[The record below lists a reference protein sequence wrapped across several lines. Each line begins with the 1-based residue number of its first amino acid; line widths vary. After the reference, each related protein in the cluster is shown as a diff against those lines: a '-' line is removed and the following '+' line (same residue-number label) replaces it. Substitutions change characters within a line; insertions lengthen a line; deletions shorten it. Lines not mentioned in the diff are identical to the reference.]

1 MREAAPVGVST
12 EVRDRV
18 LVVRIERE
26 EKRNAIDQALADAI
40 GAALD
45 RLDDDPELWVGII
58 TGTATV
64 FSAGSDLASSR
75 DGSARTGR
83 GGEYGV
89 IRRDREKPLIAAVE
103 GPALGGGF
111 EIVLTCDLV
120 VAASTASFGLPEVK
134 RGLVPTCG
142 GLFRTPRAL
151 PLNVAKEMLLTGDRL
166 TPERA
171 YALGLVNVVTEPGAA
186 VAGALDLAARI
197 CAVGP
202 VGARASLRAL
212 ERTVAERDELGWEA
226 TITATE
232 AITASDDIR
241 EGMAAFFEKREP
253 RWTGR

>member
-1 MREAAPVGVST
+1 VPVRT
-12 EVRDRV
+12 EQHDRT

-26 EKRNAIDQALADAI
+26 EKRNAVDQAIADGI

-45 RLDDDPELWVGII
+45 QLDDDPDLWVGII
-58 TGTATV
+58 TGTPTV
-64 FSAGSDLASSR
+64 FSAGTDLASAR
-75 DGSARTGR
+75 DGSPRTER

-111 EIVLTCDLV
+111 EIVLACDLV
-120 VAASTASFGLPEVK
+120 VASSTASFGLPEVK

-166 TPERA
+166 SPERA
-171 YALGLVNVVTEPGAA
+171 YSLGLVTVVTEPGDA
-186 VAGALDLAARI
+186 VEGALALAARI
-197 CAVGP
+197 CSVGP

-226 TITATE
+226 TTDATG
-232 AITASDDIR
+232 AIRASDDIR
-241 EGMAAFFEKREP
+241 EGLAAFFEKREP
-253 RWTGR
+253 QWTGR

>member
-1 MREAAPVGVST
+1 VGVES
-12 EVRDRV
+12 ERHDRV
-18 LVVRIERE
+18 LVVRIQRE
-26 EKRNAIDQALADAI
+26 EKRNAIDQTIADGI
-40 GAALD
+40 GTALD
-45 RLDDDPELWVGII
+45 RLDDDPDLWVGVI
-58 TGTATV
+58 TGTSTV
-64 FSAGSDLASSR
+64 FSAGTDLAGSR
-75 DGSARTGR
+75 DGSARTER

-89 IRRDREKPLIAAVE
+89 IRRDRAKPLIAAVE

-111 EIVLTCDLV
+111 EIVLACDLV
-120 VAASTASFGLPEVK
+120 VAARTASFGLPEVK

-142 GLFRTPRAL
+142 GLFRTPRVL

-166 TPERA
+166 TPERG
-171 YALGLVNVVTEPGAA
+171 YALGLVNVVTEPGEA
-186 VAGALDLAARI
+186 VAGALELAARL

-226 TITATE
+226 TVAATN
-232 AITASDDIR
+232 AIRASDDVR

>member
-1 MREAAPVGVST
+1 MGVVT
-12 EVRDRV
+12 DRHDRV

-26 EKRNAIDQALADAI
+26 EKRNAVDQAIADGI

-45 RLDDDPELWVGII
+45 QLDDDPDLWVGII
-58 TGTATV
+58 TGTSTV
-64 FSAGSDLASSR
+64 FSAGSDLASSK
-75 DGSARTGR
+75 DGSARTAR

-89 IRRDREKPLIAAVE
+89 IRREREKPLIAAVE

-111 EIVLTCDLV
+111 EIVLACDLV
-120 VAASTASFGLPEVK
+120 VAARTASFGLPEVK

-151 PLNVAKEMLLTGDRL
+151 PLNVARELLLTGDRL
-166 TPERA
+166 SPERA
-171 YALGLVNVVTEPGAA
+171 YALGLVNVVTEPGGA
-186 VAGALDLAARI
+186 VAGARALAERI

-226 TITATE
+226 TADATA
-232 AITASDDIR
+232 AIVASDDIR

>member
-1 MREAAPVGVST
+1 MPVETEARG
-12 EVRDRV
+12 RV
-18 LVVRIERE
+18 LVVTIRRE
-26 EKRNAIDQALADAI
+26 EKRNAIDQEIADGI
-40 GAALD
+40 SAALD
-45 RLDDDPELWVGII
+45 HLDDEPELWVGVL

-75 DGSARTGR
+75 GGSAATDR

-89 IRRDREKPLIAAVE
+89 IRRDRTKPLIAAVE

-111 EIVLTCDLV
+111 EIVLACDLV
-120 VAASTASFGLPEVK
+120 VAARDASFGLPEVK

-166 TPERA
+166 DPDRA
-171 YALGLVNVVTEPGAA
+171 YALGLVNVVAEPGGAVDAA
-186 VAGALDLAARI
+186 LALAERI

-212 ERTVAERDELGWEA
+212 EATVAEQDGLGWEA
-226 TITATE
+226 TAVATD
-232 AITASDDIR
+232 AISRSDDRR
-241 EGMAAFFEKREP
+241 EGVLAFFEKREP

>member
-1 MREAAPVGVST
+1 MAVIE
-12 EVRDRV
+12 EVHERV

-26 EKRNAIDQALADAI
+26 EKRNAIDQAIADGI

-45 RLDDDPELWVGII
+45 RLDDDPDLWVGIV
-58 TGTATV
+58 TGTPTV

-75 DGSARTGR
+75 DGSARTER

-111 EIVLTCDLV
+111 EIVLACDLV
-120 VAASTASFGLPEVK
+120 VAARTASFGLPEVK

-166 TPERA
+166 SPERA
-171 YALGLVNVVTEPGAA
+171 YALGLVNVVSEPGEA
-186 VAGALDLAARI
+186 VAGALALAARI
-197 CAVGP
+197 CAVGTRRRP
-202 VGARASLRAL
+202 GQPACAGAHGGRARRARVGGDGDRHR
-212 ERTVAERDELGWEA
+212 RH
-226 TITATE
+226 
-232 AITASDDIR
+232 
-241 EGMAAFFEKREP
+241 P
-253 RWTGR
+253 RQ

>member
-1 MREAAPVGVST
+1 MGVVST
-12 EVRDRV
+12 EVHERV

-26 EKRNAIDQALADAI
+26 EKRNAIDQALADGI

-45 RLDDDPELWVGII
+45 RLDDDSELWVGII
-58 TGTATV
+58 TGTSTV
-64 FSAGSDLASSR
+64 FSAGSDLASSS
-75 DGSARTGR
+75 DGIARTAR

-89 IRRDREKPLIAAVE
+89 IRRDRAKPLIAAVE

-111 EIVLTCDLV
+111 EIVLSCDLV

-166 TPERA
+166 SPERA
-171 YALGLVNVVTEPGAA
+171 YALGFVNVVTEPGEA
-186 VAGALDLAARI
+186 VAGALALAARI
-197 CAVGP
+197 CSVGP
-202 VGARASLRAL
+202 VGGRASLRAL
-212 ERTVAERDELGWEA
+212 ERTVAEGDELGWEA
-226 TITATE
+226 TVAATD
-232 AITASDDIR
+232 AILASDDIR

>member
-1 MREAAPVGVST
+1 MPVLT
-12 EVRDRV
+12 EQHERV

-26 EKRNAIDQALADAI
+26 EKRNAIDQAVADGI

-45 RLDDDPELWVGII
+45 RLDDDPELWVGVL
-58 TGTATV
+58 TGTSTV

-75 DGSARTGR
+75 TGSARTER

-111 EIVLTCDLV
+111 EIVLACDLV
-120 VAASTASFGLPEVK
+120 VASRTASFGLPEVK

-142 GLFRTPRAL
+142 GLFRTPRAV

-166 TPERA
+166 SPERA
-171 YALGLVNVVTEPGAA
+171 YALGLVNVLSEPGDA
-186 VAGALDLAARI
+186 VADALALAARI

-226 TITATE
+226 TVTATG

>member
-1 MREAAPVGVST
+1 MAVAA
-12 EVRDRV
+12 EVEERV

-26 EKRNAIDQALADAI
+26 EKRNAVDQAIADGI

-45 RLDDDPELWVGII
+45 RLDDDPELWAGII
-58 TGTATV
+58 TGTASV

-75 DGSARTGR
+75 GGSARTER
-83 GGEYGV
+83 GGEYGI

-111 EIVLTCDLV
+111 EIVLACDLV
-120 VAASTASFGLPEVK
+120 VAARSASFGLPEVK

-142 GLFRTPRAL
+142 GLFRAPRAL
-151 PLNVAKEMLLTGDRL
+151 PLNVAKEMLLTGERL
-166 TPERA
+166 SPERA
-171 YALGLVNVVTEPGAA
+171 YSLGLVNVLTEPGEAL
-186 VAGALDLAARI
+186 VGALDLAARI

-212 ERTVAERDELGWEA
+212 QRTVAERDDLGWEA
-226 TITATE
+226 TVAATA
-232 AITASDDIR
+232 AIVASDDIR

>member
-1 MREAAPVGVST
+1 VVVTAEQH
-12 EVRDRV
+12 ERV

-26 EKRNAIDQALADAI
+26 EKRNAVDQAVADGI

-58 TGTATV
+58 TGTPTV
-64 FSAGSDLASSR
+64 FSAGSDLATSR
-75 DGSARTGR
+75 DGSARTER

-89 IRRDREKPLIAAVE
+89 IRRDREKPLLAAVE

-111 EIVLTCDLV
+111 EIVLACDLV
-120 VAASTASFGLPEVK
+120 VAARSASFGLPEVK

-171 YALGLVNVVTEPGAA
+171 YALGLVNVVSEPGAA
-186 VAGALDLAARI
+186 LADALALAARI

-212 ERTVAERDELGWEA
+212 ERTVAARDVLGWEA
-226 TITATE
+226 TVTATD
-232 AITASDDIR
+232 AIRASDDIR

-253 RWTGR
+253 RWTGK

>member
-1 MREAAPVGVST
+1 MTVVTTAT
-12 EVRDRV
+12 HDRT

-26 EKRNAIDQALADAI
+26 AKRNAVDQAVADGI

-58 TGTATV
+58 TGTSTV
-64 FSAGSDLASSR
+64 FSAVSDLSSSR
-75 DGSARTGR
+75 DGSARTER

-89 IRRDREKPLIAAVE
+89 IRRDRVKPLIAAVE
-103 GPALGGGF
+103 GVALGGGF
-111 EIVLTCDLV
+111 EIVLACDLV
-120 VAASTASFGLPEVK
+120 VAARTASFGLPEVK

-151 PLNVAKEMLLTGDRL
+151 PLNVAKEMLFTGDRL

-171 YALGLVNVVTEPGAA
+171 YALGLVNVVSEPGEA
-186 VAGALDLAARI
+186 VADALALAGRI

-212 ERTVAERDELGWEA
+212 ERTVAEGDDLGWEA
-226 TITATE
+226 TVTATE
-232 AITASDDIR
+232 AIRASDDIR

-253 RWTGR
+253 RWTGK

>member
-1 MREAAPVGVST
+1 MSVSVSQH
-12 EVRDRV
+12 ERV
-18 LVVRIERE
+18 LIVRIERE
-26 EKRNAIDQALADAI
+26 EKRNAIDQAVADGI

-58 TGTATV
+58 TGTTTV

-75 DGSARTGR
+75 DGSARTER

-111 EIVLTCDLV
+111 EIVLSCDLV
-120 VAASTASFGLPEVK
+120 VASSTASFGLPEVK

-166 TPERA
+166 SPERA
-171 YALGLVNVVTEPGAA
+171 YALGLVNDVTEPGEA
-186 VAGALDLAARI
+186 VAGALALAARI

-226 TITATE
+226 TGTATD
-232 AITASDDIR
+232 AIRASDDIR

-253 RWTGR
+253 RWTGK

>member
-1 MREAAPVGVST
+1 VEVET
-12 EVRDRV
+12 EQHDRV
-18 LVVRIERE
+18 LVVSMQRE
-26 EKRNAIDQALADAI
+26 EKRNAIDQAIADGV

-45 RLDDDPELWVGII
+45 RLDDDPDLWVGVL

-75 DGSARTGR
+75 DGSARTDR

-89 IRRDREKPLIAAVE
+89 IRRHRTKPLIAAVE

-111 EIVLTCDLV
+111 EIVLACDLV
-120 VAASTASFGLPEVK
+120 VAARTASFGLPEVK

-171 YALGLVNVVTEPGAA
+171 YALGLVNVVTEPGGAE
-186 VAGALDLAARI
+186 AGALALAERI

-226 TITATE
+226 TVGAME
-232 AITASDDIR
+232 AIGASDDIR